1 MKKSAT
7 ITGLVLAGMLS
18 LSLAAQEPKRG
29 KGTDDDKRSRQRD
42 AVRQDSQSAQQSPN
56 QPAAQPGADRPQ
68 RIPQSQFVPARP
80 MDRPPDDR
88 MRGRRGG
95 DPNQL
100 HPHGPRPGDW
110 LRQFKDVP
118 EDQQE
123 RALTN
128 DPAFQR
134 LPSDRQQQLRQRLQ
148 RFNNLSPDQK
158 ERLLD
163 RMEKFE
169 ALPPEQRQRLQ
180 GIQERMRQ
188 LPDDRQQRLRRAF
201 HQLKGMS
208 AEQRQEYFGSNRFQ
222 ERFTQEEREILKGLT
237 EIEDSPELAEPQDP
251 RAQD

>member
-1 MKKSAT
+1 MTKVFT
-7 ITGLVLAGMLS
+7 IAGLLLTGALS
-18 LSLAAQEPKRG
+18 VTLAAQES
-29 KGTDDDKRSRQRD
+29 KRSENKRSGQRD
-42 AVRQDSQSAQQSPN
+42 AVRQESQSAQPGAT
-56 QPAAQPGADRPQ
+56 QPAPQPAPGRAQRF
-68 RIPQSQFVPARP
+68 PQSQFVPA
-80 MDRPPDDR
+80 DRPPGDR

-95 DPNQL
+95 DPGQL
-100 HPHGPRPGDW
+100 HPQGPRPGDW

-134 LPSDRQQQLRQRLQ
+134 LPAERQQQLRQRLQ
-148 RFNNLSPDQK
+148 RFNNLTPDQK

-169 ALPPEQRQRLQ
+169 ALSPEQRQRLQ
-180 GIQERMRQ
+180 AIQERMRQ
-188 LPDDRQQRLRRAF
+188 LPDERQQRLRRAF

-222 ERFTQEEREILKGLT
+222 ERFTLEEREILKGLT
-237 EIEDSPELAEPQDP
+237 EIEDSPELVEDP
-251 RAQD
+251 RSQD

>member
-1 MKKSAT
+1 MKKSYS
-7 ITGLVLAGMLS
+7 ITVWALVGALS
-18 LSLAAQEPKRG
+18 VTLAAQEPKRARG
-29 KGTDDDKRSRQRD
+29 ADEDKRTRPRD
-42 AVRQDSQSAQQSPN
+42 AVRQESQPSAPP
-56 QPAAQPGADRPQ
+56 PAAQPAPDRPQ

-80 MDRPPDDR
+80 VDRLPSDR
-88 MRGRRGG
+88 MRGRR
-95 DPNQL
+95 DPTQL
-100 HPHGPRPGDW
+100 HPQGPRPGDW

-134 LPSDRQQQLRQRLQ
+134 LPAERQQQLRQRLQ
-148 RFNNLSPDQK
+148 RFNDLSPYEK

-180 GIQERMRQ
+180 AIQERMRQ

-208 AEQRQEYFGSNRFQ
+208 PEQRRDYFGSNRFQ

-237 EIEDSPELAEPQDP
+237 EIEDTPELAEPPDP
-251 RAQD
+251 RSED